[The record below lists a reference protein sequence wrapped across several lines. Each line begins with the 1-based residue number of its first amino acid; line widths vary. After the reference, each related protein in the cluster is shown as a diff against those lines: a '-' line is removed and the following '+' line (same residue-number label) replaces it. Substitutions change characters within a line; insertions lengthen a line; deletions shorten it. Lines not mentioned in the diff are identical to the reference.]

1 MIDFF
6 AVNGPTI
13 SLVLSALVLILLIW
27 QIRNWQEI
35 HKLQALKRRLDR
47 LVMVDEPVT
56 LGELL
61 NTLNG
66 QINALHDKQAEL
78 DDKVE
83 TIHTAFA
90 HTIVRTGLVRFD
102 AFGEGKEPLSF
113 ALCLLDPD
121 RNGIMMTGIRSL
133 STGSLYAKEIVAG
146 VSREPLSPEETKA
159 LQMALGQ

>member
-6 AVNGPTI
+6 ATQGTTI
-13 SLVLSALVLILLIW
+13 LVILCVLVLGLLAW
-27 QIRNWQEI
+27 QIHHWQEI

-47 LVMVDEPVT
+47 LVMIDEPIS

-61 NTLNG
+61 GTLNS
-66 QINALHDKQAEL
+66 QMSALHEKQDEL
-78 DDKVE
+78 DQKVE

-121 RNGIMMTGIRSL
+121 KNGIMMTGIRSM
-133 STGSLYAKEIVAG
+133 SSGSLYAKQIVAG
-146 VSREPLSPEETKA
+146 TSQEPLSPEEAKA
-159 LQMALGQ
+159 LQLALG